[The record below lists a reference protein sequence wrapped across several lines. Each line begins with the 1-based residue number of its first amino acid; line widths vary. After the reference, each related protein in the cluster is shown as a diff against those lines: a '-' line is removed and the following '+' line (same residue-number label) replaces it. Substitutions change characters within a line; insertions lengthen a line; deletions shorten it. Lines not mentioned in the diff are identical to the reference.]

1 MQQVQG
7 QRHPTARA
15 QGNKRGLLLGAQL
28 VGTRGAEIS
37 KRVDTYATALHHGKT
52 VATMSDLDLSC
63 TPPLGSPWDAVQLA
77 TQAWERQTRTSTL
90 V

>member
-1 MQQVQG
+1 M
-7 QRHPTARA
+7 
-15 QGNKRGLLLGAQL
+15 LGAQL

-37 KRVDTYATALHHGKT
+37 KRVDTYATALHHGMT

-77 TQAWERQTRTSTL
+77 TQAWERQARTSTL